1 MRLLRGPGQFGAGAR
16 AGKGGFKML
25 RGWHAGRRASLGLLL
40 ALLSCGGEQEG
51 GIFHDTGSEIVGD
64 PGAVVAVVEGRKIL
78 LAELDLIS
86 RYWVQSGAAESEV
99 AATTKEL
106 QLKALDQ
113 IIDQHLLSREARRR
127 GIAVPDSVAD
137 AIIAAWESNFAGRE
151 DRDAKLAASHL
162 TPERVQGSL
171 LMDELVQRFVTTEI
185 RDTITVSGE
194 QIGAYYAAHP
204 EAFDTTRVRA
214 SHILMATPR
223 SALPESLAAARQ
235 RAEALLSRA
244 RAGED
249 FAELAREASDCQTAG
264 VGGDLGAARR
274 GFWVKPL
281 SDAAFALE
289 VGEISGVFQTQF
301 GFHIVTVTER
311 HGGEVHELDAR
322 AAEWIRGMVVRER
335 VQAAV
340 DALAGELRMRAQIE
354 LRVGEGT

>member
-1 MRLLRGPGQFGAGAR
+1 
-16 AGKGGFKML
+16 ML
-25 RGWHAGRRASLGLLL
+25 RGWHAWRCASLGLLL
-40 ALLSCGGEQEG
+40 ALLSCGGEREG
-51 GIFHDTGSEIVGD
+51 GTFHDTGSEIVGD
-64 PGAVVAVVEGRKIL
+64 PGAVVAVVEGEEIL
-78 LAELDLIS
+78 LAELDLVS
-86 RYWVQSGAAESEV
+86 RYWVQSGAAKGEV

-127 GIAVPDSVAD
+127 GITVPDSVSD

-151 DRDAKLAASHL
+151 DREAKRAAGHL

-171 LMDELVQRFVTTEI
+171 LMDELVQRFVTAEI
-185 RDTITVSGE
+185 RDTITVSDE

-204 EAFDTTRVRA
+204 ESFDTTRVRA
-214 SHILMATPR
+214 SHILVATSR

-235 RAEALLSRA
+235 RAEAWLSRA

-249 FAELAREASDCQTAG
+249 FAELAREVSDCRTASA
-264 VGGDLGAARR
+264 GGDLGAARR

-281 SDAAFALE
+281 SDVAFALE
-289 VGEISGVFQTQF
+289 VGEISEVFQTQY

-311 HGGEVHELDAR
+311 HGGEVYELDAR
-322 AAEWIRGMVVRER
+322 AREWVRGMVVRER

>member
-1 MRLLRGPGQFGAGAR
+1 MRLLRGPGQFGAGAG

-86 RYWVQSGAAESEV
+86 RYWVQSGAPESEV

-137 AIIAAWESNFAGRE
+137 AIIAAWESNFAGR
-151 DRDAKLAASHL
+151 D
-162 TPERVQGSL
+162 
-171 LMDELVQRFVTTEI
+171 
-185 RDTITVSGE
+185 
-194 QIGAYYAAHP
+194 YYAAHP

-301 GFHIVTVTER
+301 GFHLVTVTER